1 MKKIEQY
8 FKRFLGEENAYFDEI
23 HKRAYS
29 YDATKNII
37 YLMGFFFQEMKK
49 ILLKLKFCNENN
61 IIVIPRG
68 SGSGFTGGALAVN
81 GGWCLLLKSI

>member
-1 MKKIEQY
+1 MKKEFEQY

-37 YLMGFFFQEMKK
+37 YPMGFFFQEMKK
-49 ILLKLKFCNENN
+49 ILLEF
-61 IIVIPRG
+61 
-68 SGSGFTGGALAVN
+68 
-81 GGWCLLLKSI
+81 